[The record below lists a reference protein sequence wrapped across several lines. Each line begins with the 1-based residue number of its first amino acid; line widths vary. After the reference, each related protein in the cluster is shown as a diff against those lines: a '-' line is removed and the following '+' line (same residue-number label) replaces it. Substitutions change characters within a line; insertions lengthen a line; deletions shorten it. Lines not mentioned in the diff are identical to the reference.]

1 LIAEQRDAS
10 AAWLAAVGQ
19 LAAGIAHEINTP
31 VQFVGDTVRFLQDAY
46 TDLMDVLAAQQ
57 RVCAAAADGRIDSAA
72 VQSAIAA
79 ADIADFEYLRERI
92 PQAFDRAFV
101 GIERVAEI
109 VSAMREF
116 AHAPNSEKWPVD
128 INDAIATTLVV
139 ARNEYKYVADLET
152 DLADLPA
159 VICNAGGINQVLLN
173 LVVNASHAIEDV
185 VRDTGGRGVLRVA
198 TRLDG
203 DHVEITVADSGAG
216 IPADVAPRIFEP
228 FFTTKE
234 VGRGTGQGLAIV
246 RSIVTDK
253 HGGRVWFEP
262 GPDGGTVFTVRLPV
276 DGAAT

>member
-1 LIAEQRDAS
+1 MIAEQRDAS

-46 TDLMDVLAAQQ
+46 SDLMHVLEAQQ
-57 RVCAAAADGRIDSAA
+57 HVCAAAADGRIEHGAA
-72 VQSAIAA
+72 DAAIAA
-79 ADIADFEYLRERI
+79 ADAAEFEYLRERV

-101 GIERVAEI
+101 GIERVTEI

-139 ARNEYKYVADLET
+139 ARNEYKYVADLKT
-152 DLADLPA
+152 DLADLPP
-159 VICNAGGINQVLLN
+159 VICNAGGINQILLN
-173 LVVNASHAIEDV
+173 LIVNASHAIEDV
-185 VRDTGGRGVLRVA
+185 VRDTGGRGLLRVA
-198 TRLDG
+198 TRRDG
-203 DHVEITVADSGAG
+203 DQVEITVEDSGGG
-216 IPADVAPRIFEP
+216 IPAEVAPRVFEP

-253 HGGRVWFEP
+253 HGGRVWFESR
-262 GPDGGTVFTVRLPV
+262 PDGGTVFIVRLPI
-276 DGAAT
+276 DGSAA